1 MHKEEPLTIP
11 LWPDAGQ
18 MAGLGRNATY
28 GAAARGEIPVV
39 QFGKLKRVPL
49 KKFRRM
55 LEGETANIGTNR

>member
-1 MHKEEPLTIP
+1 MSEKHQEEPLTIP

-18 MAGLGRNATY
+18 MANLSRNSTY
-28 GAAARGEIPVV
+28 AAAARGEIPTI

-55 LEGETANIGTNR
+55 LEGETAA

>member
-1 MHKEEPLTIP
+1 MSENQQEEPLTIA

-18 MAGLGRNATY
+18 MAGLGRNSTY
-28 GAAARGEIPVV
+28 AAAARGEIPVI

-55 LEGETANIGTNR
+55 LEGEA